1 MASGGPPSRPSSIS
15 AGFTNGTDNGAG
27 DVVANAAS
35 TPEANEAQP
44 PPEVPS
50 AVVAASPQLTQQER
64 AKAEALAYR
73 ALQGDLEAL
82 KTFEAE
88 VPNARTYLIE
98 VFGNLARDTRR
109 QIIESYLSPEDAV
122 RKQSRNTW
130 TAR

>member
-1 MASGGPPSRPSSIS
+1 M
-15 AGFTNGTDNGAG
+15 GFTYGIDNGAG
-27 DVVANAAS
+27 DVVANVAS
-35 TPEANEAQP
+35 TPEANESQP

-50 AVVAASPQLTQQER
+50 AVVAASPQLTQQEQ

-122 RKQSRNTW
+122 RKRSRNTW